1 MEAVNIFSFH
11 GGIHP
16 PENKAQSLQL
26 PLGRPRLPK
35 ELILPLG
42 QHIGQASRPLVKAGD
57 KVLKGESIAVNNG
70 FLSSY
75 LHAPTSGIV
84 TSIESRPIAHP
95 SGLSDICIIIEPDN
109 KEEWI
114 PLSPLNNWQEEAPT
128 DVLAYLSKMGIV
140 GMGGAGFPTQVKL
153 QGAQKNILKHFIINA
168 AECEPYI
175 TADDM
180 LIREKTLELILGI
193 EALQHLV
200 QAEQVI
206 IGIEDN
212 KPTAIAKL
220 NELLSERGSEI
231 QVAVVPTKYPSGG
244 EKQLIQL
251 ITGQEV
257 PSGQFPADIGVL
269 CQNVG
274 TCVAVHNAI
283 YLGQPLISRFTT
295 LTGDALKAPQNVEVL
310 LGTPVDHLLDYAEA
324 NNKKL
329 HRLVMGGPM
338 MGFTLDSTAVPV
350 VKTSNCILAATKKEL
365 PEPDPE
371 QACIRCGMCEQAC
384 PASLLP
390 QQLLWFSKSQELEK
404 AEHHNLFDCIEC
416 GACSY
421 VCPSSIPLVQYYRH
435 TKSSIREAREA
446 AVKSD
451 LAKQRFEA
459 RKARQEA
466 EIAEKEAKR
475 LARKAP
481 APAKAADTTK
491 AASKA
496 ASASAAP
503 AANAEAKKLKVDVA
517 IAKTKLKKLQ
527 KQLLEAQENEHIEDI
542 QALQLQVTEQ
552 EQQVKQLD
560 EQLAKVTAA
569 QAPAASASTAQ
580 SNPAVSAELKKA
592 KVDLALAGV
601 KLKKLQKQLVESPD
615 DTELKDKIS
624 SLEKEL
630 SAAQAL
636 VDKLSAAPASNAQE
650 PAAKAPVSAELKKAK
665 VDVAMIDVKLKKL
678 QKQSTESPD
687 DQALKDQISGLEKD
701 LSAAQALVEKLSAP
715 APEAKAPAA
724 KTPVSAELK
733 KAKVDVA
740 MIGVKLKK
748 LQKQLAESPDDQA
761 VQDQI
766 ANLEKDLTAAQALV
780 EKLSAPTPEPKES
793 APAANAPSAA
803 DLKKA
808 KVSAAMAG
816 VKLKKLQK
824 QLTETPDDQGLKEQI
839 GKLENELKDAQEL
852 VEKLSAP
859 AVQTSTTQATAPLAA
874 NVGDLKKLKIDAAMA
889 KATVKKVEKALK
901 KAEEIKAPE
910 IDILRQQ
917 LVEAQKRAD
926 DLEKALANPAEVKAE
941 VAAPAAP
948 SNANEDKK
956 RKIDLAIAKASIK
969 KAEKNIE
976 LLKEQGKSEEE
987 INSSEWPKKLEEAQQ
1002 KLDALTSD
1010 EMPESVQ
1017 TATQSETKEQDKSP
1031 SDLSA
1036 LSLEE
1041 LADKIKKQKIA
1052 AAMAKA
1058 QINKLNKQLANEP
1071 ESASSIQQDID
1082 AARQKQADAEAL
1094 LTQLTDAQ
1102 AKAKESQ

>member
-26 PLGRPRLPK
+26 PLGRPCLPK

-57 KVLKGESIAVNNG
+57 KVLKGEAIAVNNG

-75 LHAPTSGIV
+75 LHAPTSGTV

-95 SGLSDICIIIEPDN
+95 SGLSDLCIIIEPDH
-109 KEEWI
+109 KENWI
-114 PLSPLNNWQEEAPT
+114 PLSPLNNWQEKAPT

-153 QGAQKNILKHFIINA
+153 QGAQKNSLKYFIINA

-220 NELLSERGSEI
+220 NELLSKRGSQI

-274 TCVAVHNAI
+274 TCVAVHDAI
-283 YLGQPLISRFTT
+283 YLGQPLVSRFTT
-295 LTGDALKAPQNVEVL
+295 LTGDALKSPQNVEVL
-310 LGTPVDHLLDYAEA
+310 LGTPVDHLLNYAEA

-446 AVKSD
+446 AIKSD

-481 APAKAADTTK
+481 APAKATAANTTEK
-491 AASKA
+491 AESKA
-496 ASASAAP
+496 APASAAP
-503 AANAEAKKLKVDVA
+503 VANAEAKKLKVDVA

-542 QALQLQVTEQ
+542 QALQLQVTKQ

-560 EQLAKVTAA
+560 EQLAKATTA
-569 QAPAASASTAQ
+569 QAPTPVTNASTAQ
-580 SNPAVSAELKKA
+580 RKQAVSAELKKA
-592 KVDLALAGV
+592 KVDLALVGV
-601 KLKKLQKQLVESPD
+601 KLKKLQKQLAESPD
-615 DTELKDKIS
+615 DTELKGQIS
-624 SLEKEL
+624 SLEKE
-630 SAAQAL
+630 SKAAQAL
-636 VDKLSAAPASNAQE
+636 VDKLSAAPASSTQE
-650 PAAKAPVSAELKKAK
+650 AAVKA
-665 VDVAMIDVKLKKL
+665 
-678 QKQSTESPD
+678 
-687 DQALKDQISGLEKD
+687 
-701 LSAAQALVEKLSAP
+701 
-715 APEAKAPAA
+715 
-724 KTPVSAELK
+724 PVSAELK

-748 LQKQLAESPDDQA
+748 LQKQSTESADDQTLK
-761 VQDQI
+761 DQI
-766 ANLEKDLTAAQALV
+766 TALEKDLSAAQALV
-780 EKLSAPTPEPKES
+780 EKLSAPASNTKELT
-793 APAANAPSAA
+793 APASNTPSTEE
-803 DLKKA
+803 LKKA

-824 QLTETPDDQGLKEQI
+824 QLAEAPDDQKLKEQVS
-839 GKLENELKDAQEL
+839 KLENELKEAQEL

-859 AVQTSTTQATAPLAA
+859 APQTATAQVTAPLAA

-889 KATVKKVEKALK
+889 KASVKKVEKALK

-910 IDILRQQ
+910 IDTLRQQ

-926 DLEKALANPAEVKAE
+926 NLEKALANPTEIKDE
-941 VAAPAAP
+941 VAAPATSA
-948 SNANEDKK
+948 NANADKK

-969 KAEKNIE
+969 KAEKNLE
-976 LLKEQGKSEEE
+976 LLKEQGKSAEE
-987 INSSEWPKKLEEAQQ
+987 ISASEWPNKLKEAQQ
-1002 KLDALTSD
+1002 KLAVLTSN
-1010 EMPESVQ
+1010 EQPASAQ
-1017 TATQSETKEQDKSP
+1017 ASKPSEAKEQDKLP
-1031 SDLSA
+1031 SDVSA
-1036 LSLEE
+1036 LSLDE

-1058 QINKLNKQLANEP
+1058 QINKLTKQLANEP

-1094 LTQLTDAQ
+1094 LPQLTDAQ
-1102 AKAKESQ
+1102 AKAKENQ